1 MIQQKYYLTL
11 RNFNLDI
18 INIVL
23 KANGYYNIEEYELE
37 TNNNIKFGLLVDTES
52 NHIIHENTD
61 VNIRDANIT
70 SMHVPLSYLTTET
83 KHYLFT
89 KYMIKMGFISF
100 DEYFIYFNNSLPN
113 ILITTPIFT
122 KIQSNNQNGKHNI
135 KNNTQ
140 NQINDELFEIE
151 PLIDFSNLYGKII
164 KNKLLIR
171 AYNLELD
178 RKSRSNHYIK
188 KTWNIFDTIIKY
200 NRREKAWIFPI
211 EFRDRLINYG
221 VHLI

>member
-37 TNNNIKFGLLVDTES
+37 TNNNIKFGLLVDIES

-61 VNIRDANIT
+61 ANIRDANIK

-83 KHYLFT
+83 KHYLYT

-113 ILITTPIFT
+113 ILISIPIFNR
-122 KIQSNNQNGKHNI
+122 IQSHNKNSTHNQ
-135 KNNTQ
+135 KNNTH
-140 NQINDELFEIE
+140 NQIYDELFEIE

-188 KTWNIFDTIIKY
+188 KTWNIFDTVIKY
-200 NRREKAWIFPI
+200 NRREKAWIFPL
-211 EFRDRLINYG
+211 ELKDKLVNYG